1 MAKKRKG
8 NKDDSKGQKKKKTEN
23 DCSKNDQI
31 MIEEIFERFPTL
43 SEGIFGRLDDRSLA
57 SCRRVS
63 KAWKECVDF
72 QRIYWIRK
80 ILKYAQNFKAL
91 YRHFWNYDGIFNTDV
106 KTVSEHKSTI
116 GLKTV
121 EYSPDSPDSH
131 EESFDNDINNNINS
145 QTQDETHDGIGQNK
159 NSFWHKQG

>member
-1 MAKKRKG
+1 MKRIFIGAEKYLRM
-8 NKDDSKGQKKKKTEN
+8 KDCVIALKDYMLFISLLNHFT
-23 DCSKNDQI
+23 I
-31 MIEEIFERFPTL
+31 IELE
-43 SEGIFGRLDDRSLA
+43 
-57 SCRRVS
+57 
-63 KAWKECVDF
+63 
-72 QRIYWIRK
+72 
-80 ILKYAQNFKAL
+80 
-91 YRHFWNYDGIFNTDV
+91 
-106 KTVSEHKSTI
+106 KSTI

>member
-1 MAKKRKG
+1 MV
-8 NKDDSKGQKKKKTEN
+8 KKKVIPGIKYNLSTN
-23 DCSKNDQI
+23 FWDFGHYQWVAI
-31 MIEEIFERFPTL
+31 TAGTL
-43 SEGIFGRLDDRSLA
+43 LCCIYFRLDDRSLA

>member
-1 MAKKRKG
+1 MIQAFLCLNCPECAFRTKEENLFAYHAAKKHPLSSAFYDK
-8 NKDDSKGQKKKKTEN
+8 
-23 DCSKNDQI
+23 QI
-31 MIEEIFERFPTL
+31 ELE
-43 SEGIFGRLDDRSLA
+43 
-57 SCRRVS
+57 
-63 KAWKECVDF
+63 
-72 QRIYWIRK
+72 
-80 ILKYAQNFKAL
+80 
-91 YRHFWNYDGIFNTDV
+91 
-106 KTVSEHKSTI
+106 KSTI

>member
-1 MAKKRKG
+1 MYKRQIQEKG
-8 NKDDSKGQKKKKTEN
+8 TLEKGTLEKGILFGCKM
-23 DCSKNDQI
+23 CLPPR
-31 MIEEIFERFPTL
+31 IFP
-43 SEGIFGRLDDRSLA
+43 
-57 SCRRVS
+57 
-63 KAWKECVDF
+63 
-72 QRIYWIRK
+72 
-80 ILKYAQNFKAL
+80 NFKAL